1 MTAIENLTDLRQR
14 RESTVRE
21 HIDSENRHD
30 IEGIIATFHYP
41 RYEVNGE
48 ANDGE
53 DAIRGLLQILMRGFP
68 DFWAEILNLRH
79 LDDGILVEGLITGTH
94 DGEWVGIPPTGRRIS
109 ILVVSIFEFDED
121 RLMCEKAFMDVATM
135 LTQVG
140 VMPQV
145 G

>member
-1 MTAIENLTDLRQR
+1 
-14 RESTVRE
+14 
-21 HIDSENRHD
+21 
-30 IEGIIATFHYP
+30 
-41 RYEVNGE
+41 
-48 ANDGE
+48 
-53 DAIRGLLQILMRGFP
+53 MRGFP